1 MTTIQTVQKLSHFI
15 GGKKVEG
22 TSGRFGEVY
31 NPSTGEVIAGVPL
44 ASVEE
49 TRQAIVLAKNGQVE
63 WQAKSLAKK
72 MEVVLNFRNL
82 LSSRQDELVDI
93 VCLESGKTKAD
104 ALGEITRGLESV
116 DLALS
121 APHLLKGEYSV
132 NVGGNINAFSTK
144 TPLGVVAA
152 IAPFNFPVM
161 VPIAMT
167 SMAVAVG
174 NSVILKPSEKVPHSA
189 LFISELWAQA
199 GLPEG
204 VWSVVNGDK
213 EVVDELLK
221 NEDVQAISFVGS
233 TRIAEYVYQ
242 TGTQH
247 GKRVAAFGGGKNHM
261 IIMPDADLEQA
272 ATAFLGAA
280 YGAASQRCMAI
291 STAMPVGEN
300 TAEKFVAIL
309 NEKVRELKVG
319 PYTDE
324 QVDFGPVISKE
335 AKQNVLYEINN
346 SIEEG
351 ASLVIDGRNP
361 EICESSEGYYLGP
374 TLLDHVTPDM
384 KIYKEE
390 VFGPARIVVRV
401 SALEDAID
409 LVNKHELGNGVTI
422 YTNNGAASR
431 KFVSEIEVGMVGVN
445 VPIPI
450 PVGYFNFGGWK
461 RSKFGEGHMFGPDTV
476 RFFTKNKTVSERWP
490 EDQLEQAS
498 FSFPSN

>member
-1 MTTIQTVQKLSHFI
+1 MTTIQEVQKLSHFI

-22 TSGRFGEVY
+22 TSGRFGEVF

-44 ASVEE
+44 ASAEE
-49 TRQAIVLAKNGQVE
+49 TKQAIELAKKGQKE
-63 WQAKSLAKK
+63 WQAKSIAKK

-82 LSSRQDELVDI
+82 LSSRQEELVDI

-116 DLALS
+116 DLALN

-132 NVGGNINAFSTK
+132 NVGGDINAFSTK

-161 VPIAMT
+161 VPVAMT

-189 LFISELWAQA
+189 LFISELWAEA

-213 EVVDELLK
+213 EVVDELLA
-221 NEDVQAISFVGS
+221 NEEVKAISFVGS

-242 TGTQH
+242 TGTKH

-291 STAMPVGEN
+291 STAMPVGEE
-300 TAEKFVAIL
+300 TAEKFVSIL
-309 NEKVRELKVG
+309 NEKVRALKVG

-335 AKQNVLYEINN
+335 AKQTVLTEINN

-361 EICESSEGYYLGP
+361 EICENSEGYYLGP
-374 TLLDHVTPDM
+374 TLLDNVTPEM

-401 SALEDAID
+401 PSLEEAID

-422 YTNNGAASR
+422 FTNSGAASR
-431 KFVSEIEVGMVGVN
+431 KFTNDIEVGMVGVN

-450 PVGYFNFGGWK
+450 PVGYYNFGGWK

-490 EDQLEQAS
+490 EDQLEQAT

>member
-1 MTTIQTVQKLSHFI
+1 MTTINETKQLTHFI
-15 GGKKVEG
+15 GGEKVEG
-22 TSGRFGEVY
+22 TSGRFGDVY
-31 NPSTGEVIAGVPL
+31 DPSAGEIIAAVPF
-44 ASVEE
+44 ASKEE
-49 TRQAIVLAKNGQVE
+49 TKNAIQLAKAAQAD

-72 MEVVLNFRNL
+72 AEVILNFRNL
-82 LSSRQDELVDI
+82 LSARQDELVDI
-93 VCLESGKTKAD
+93 VCRESGKTKAD
-104 ALGEITRGLESV
+104 ALGEVTRGLESV
-116 DLALS
+116 DLAFG
-121 APHLLKGEYSV
+121 APQLLKGEYSV

-144 TPLGVVAA
+144 SPLGVVAA

-161 VPIAMT
+161 VPLAMT

-189 LFISELWAQA
+189 LFISELWDQA
-199 GLPEG
+199 GLPKG

-213 EVVDELLK
+213 EVVDELLE
-221 NEDVQAISFVGS
+221 NEDVKAISFVGS

-242 TGTQH
+242 TGTKH

-261 IIMPDADLEQA
+261 IIMPDADLDQA

-291 STAMPVGEN
+291 STAMPVGEE

-309 NEKVRELKVG
+309 NEKVRTLKVG

-324 QVDFGPVISKE
+324 QADFGPVISKQ
-335 AKQNVLYEINN
+335 AKDAVVTEIDR
-346 SIEEG
+346 SLTEG

-361 EICESSEGYYLGP
+361 EICESSEGYFLGP
-374 TLLDHVTPDM
+374 TLLDHVTPEM
-384 KIYKEE
+384 KIYQEE

-401 SALEDAID
+401 PSLEEAIN
-409 LVNKHELGNGVTI
+409 LVNGHELGNGVTI

-431 KFVSEIEVGMVGVN
+431 KFVEEIEVGMVGVN

-450 PVGYFNFGGWK
+450 PVGYYNFGGWK
-461 RSKFGEGHMFGPDTV
+461 RSKFGEGHMFGPDAA
-476 RFFTKNKTVSERWP
+476 RFFTKTKTVSERWL
-490 EDQLEQAS
+490 DGGLEQAS

>member
-1 MTTIQTVQKLSHFI
+1 MTSIQQTQQLAHFI
-15 GGKKVEG
+15 GGKRVEG
-22 TSGRFGEVY
+22 TSGRFGNVF
-31 NPSTGEVIAGVPL
+31 NPSTGEAIAEVPL
-44 ASVEE
+44 ASKEE
-49 TRQAIVLAKNGQVE
+49 TRQAIQSAKAGQKK
-63 WQAKSLAKK
+63 WQALSLAKRA
-72 MEVVLNFRNL
+72 EVVLNFRNL
-82 LSSRQDELVDI
+82 LSSRQDELVGI

-116 DLALS
+116 DLAFN

-144 TPLGVVAA
+144 SPLGVVAA

-161 VPIAMT
+161 VPLAMT
-167 SMAVAVG
+167 AMAVAVG

-189 LFISELWAQA
+189 LFISELWAEA
-199 GLPEG
+199 GLPDG

-213 EVVDELLK
+213 EVVDELLE
-221 NEDVQAISFVGS
+221 NEEVKAISFVGS

-242 TGTQH
+242 TGTKH

-291 STAMPVGEN
+291 STAMPVGEE

-324 QVDFGPVISKE
+324 AVDFGPVISKE
-335 AKQNVLYEINN
+335 AKQAVLNEIDH
-346 SIEEG
+346 SVEQG

-374 TLLDHVTPDM
+374 TLLDNVTPEM
-384 KIYKEE
+384 KIYQEE

-401 SALEDAID
+401 PSLEQAIE
-409 LVNKHELGNGVTI
+409 LVNNHELGNGVTI

-431 KFVSEIEVGMVGVN
+431 KFVNEIEVGMVGVN

-450 PVGYFNFGGWK
+450 PVGYYNFGGWK
-461 RSKFGEGHMFGPDTV
+461 RSKFGEGHMFGPDTA
-476 RFFTKNKTVSERWP
+476 RFFTKSKTVSERWP
-490 EDQLEQAS
+490 EGGIEQAS

>member
-1 MTTIQTVQKLSHFI
+1 MTTKLEVQNLTHFI

-49 TRQAIVLAKNGQVE
+49 TRQAIKLAKKGQIE

-104 ALGEITRGLESV
+104 ALGEVTRGLESV
-116 DLALS
+116 DLAFS

-161 VPIAMT
+161 VPVAMT

-189 LFISELWAQA
+189 LFISELWEQA

-221 NEDVQAISFVGS
+221 NEDVKAISFVGS
-233 TRIAEYVYQ
+233 TRIAEYIYQ

-291 STAMPVGEN
+291 STAMPVGEE
-300 TAEKFVAIL
+300 TAEKFVSIL
-309 NEKVRELKVG
+309 NEKVRALKVG

-335 AKQNVLYEINN
+335 AKQTVLSEIDN

-351 ASLVIDGRNP
+351 ASMVIDGRNP

-374 TLLDHVTPDM
+374 TLLDHVTPNM

-401 SALEDAID
+401 SALEDAIE

-422 YTNNGAASR
+422 YTNSGAAAR
-431 KFVSEIEVGMVGVN
+431 KFVNNIEVGMVGVN

-450 PVGYFNFGGWK
+450 PVGYYNFGGWK

-490 EDQLEQAS
+490 EDQLEQAT

>member
-1 MTTIQTVQKLSHFI
+1 MTTIQEVQKLSHFI

-22 TSGRFGEVY
+22 TSGRFGEVF

-49 TRQAIVLAKNGQVE
+49 TKQAIELAKKGQKE
-63 WQAKSLAKK
+63 WQTKSIAKK

-82 LSSRQDELVDI
+82 LSSRQEELVDI

-116 DLALS
+116 DLALN

-132 NVGGNINAFSTK
+132 NVGGDINAFSTK

-161 VPIAMT
+161 VPVAMT

-189 LFISELWAQA
+189 LFISELWAEA

-213 EVVDELLK
+213 EVVDELLA
-221 NEDVQAISFVGS
+221 NEEVKAISFVGS

-242 TGTQH
+242 TGTKH

-291 STAMPVGEN
+291 STAMPVGEE
-300 TAEKFVAIL
+300 TAEKFVSIL
-309 NEKVRELKVG
+309 NEKVRDLKVG

-335 AKQNVLYEINN
+335 AKQTVLTEINN

-361 EICESSEGYYLGP
+361 EICENSEGYYLGP
-374 TLLDHVTPDM
+374 TLLDNVTPEM

-401 SALEDAID
+401 PSLEEAID

-422 YTNNGAASR
+422 FTNSGAASR
-431 KFVSEIEVGMVGVN
+431 KFTNDIEVGMVGVN

-450 PVGYFNFGGWK
+450 PVGYYNFGGWK

-490 EDQLEQAS
+490 EDQLEQAT

>member
-1 MTTIQTVQKLSHFI
+1 MTTIQEVQKLSHFI

-22 TSGRFGEVY
+22 TSGRFGEVF

-44 ASVEE
+44 ATAEE
-49 TRQAIVLAKNGQVE
+49 TKQAIELAKKGQVE

-82 LSSRQDELVDI
+82 LYSRQDELVDI

-144 TPLGVVAA
+144 SPLGVVAA

-161 VPIAMT
+161 VPVAMT

-189 LFISELWAQA
+189 LFISELWAEA

-221 NEDVQAISFVGS
+221 NEDVSAISFVGS

-291 STAMPVGEN
+291 STAMPVGEE
-300 TAEKFVAIL
+300 TAEKFVSIL
-309 NEKVRELKVG
+309 NEKVRALKVG

-335 AKQNVLYEINN
+335 AKQNVLSEINN

-374 TLLDHVTPDM
+374 TLLDNVTPDM

-401 SALEDAID
+401 PSLEDAID

-422 YTNNGAASR
+422 YTNSGAASR
-431 KFVSEIEVGMVGVN
+431 KFTSEIEVGMVGVN

-450 PVGYFNFGGWK
+450 PVGYYNFGGWK
-461 RSKFGEGHMFGPDTV
+461 SSKFGEGHMFGPDTV
-476 RFFTKNKTVSERWP
+476 RFFTKNKTISERWP